1 MANVSG
7 GSVVWDLDVDNKK
20 LSSGLSSAK
29 SEVEKTGK
37 EIDSSVGGM
46 MSGVS
51 EKMGSMSDSIV
62 QSFKTGGLAATAF
75 ITTVGLLGN
84 SMINV
89 AADFEQNRIAFE
101 TLTGSAE
108 TGRKVLADLSDFAV
122 KTPFELPGL
131 QQNAKQ
137 LLAYGVEAKN
147 LIPTLEMLGNMA
159 AGVGMDKMPQ
169 LILAFGQV
177 KAATKL
183 TGMELRQFSEAGV
196 PLLQALVDKA
206 NDTGGVLTKVGG
218 VSKETG
224 TKIKSLASS
233 IANTE
238 VEMKFFKETGGKTD
252 KQLQAMQ
259 KTVDLNK
266 YKLAQ
271 FGTVGQ
277 DVYTKVKVTAE
288 QMKDA
293 ISDGKVTFEQVQ
305 EALKGMS
312 GEGGKFF
319 NLMDKQSK
327 TFSGVMSNI
336 RDQVTRSFAEI
347 MGINIKAGG
356 IIREGSLFAELKIGA
371 EAALAAINKFTP
383 ILVDFTQ
390 KLIANK
396 EAVAII
402 AGALGGAIL
411 LAVGAFITIFGAGII
426 VLVEFMA
433 VGALIAAV
441 VIKMKGYF
449 DNFTKGIQDNFAMIS
464 GFLDKISGEFKA
476 FAERTYKTLHFDTS
490 KIGLVDFFSQLW
502 GAIKP
507 QLDNIVAQIQQ
518 GFTNAFK
525 INFGDLGNV
534 GDFFGRLM
542 AFILPLG
549 DLFLRVLTPAFDTFV
564 TALGKSKP
572 MFDLFLQQIGPILI
586 DALTLLI
593 EAIALVTFVFIG
605 LFSGIVT
612 GVSMAI
618 PFIVQAFTGIAQF
631 INGIMTIITGIF
643 TLNWKMIWDGIKTTV
658 QGIYNVI
665 TGTFLTIAGFIA
677 GFIKGIISFFQQ
689 LYDMLIGHSIVPDL
703 VNGIAEWFGKLPGMV
718 RNAMSGLVN
727 ALAQPFKDAWGA
739 IEPIIKM
746 IKDGLDRINPFHRN
760 SPSLVDNVKAGV
772 AIIADEFASLAG
784 INLPPIAYQ
793 MQQYADPMYSSSA
806 SKTGDIGSAAHT
818 NNNNQQVNVYIEKVN
833 DMQDVDM
840 ISRQIGFQL
849 SVQ

>member
-1 MANVSG
+1 MTNVSG
-7 GSVVWDLDVDNKK
+7 GSVVWDLDVDDKK
-20 LSSGLSSAK
+20 LSAGLSSAK
-29 SEVEKTGK
+29 NQVDQTGK
-37 EIDSSVGGM
+37 EVDASVSKMATSVGDNIGIIT
-46 MSGVS
+46 
-51 EKMGSMSDSIV
+51 DTIV

-75 ITTVGLLGN
+75 LTTFGLLGN

-108 TGRKVLADLSDFAV
+108 KGRKVLADLSDFAV

-169 LILAFGQV
+169 LVLAFGQV

-206 NDTGGVLTKVGG
+206 NETGGVLTKVSG

-224 TKIKSLASS
+224 SKIKSLASA

-252 KQLQAMQ
+252 AQLKAMQ
-259 KTVDLNK
+259 KTIDLNK

-277 DVYTKVKVTAE
+277 DVYAKVKVTAE

-305 EALKGMS
+305 AALKGMS
-312 GEGGKFF
+312 GEGGRFF
-319 NLMDKQSK
+319 NLMEKQSQ
-327 TFSGVMSNI
+327 TFGGVMSNI

-347 MGINIKAGG
+347 MGIDIKAGG

-371 EAALAAINKFTP
+371 EAALKAINEFTPVLVKFTQE
-383 ILVDFTQ
+383 I
-390 KLIANK
+390 IANK
-396 EAVAII
+396 TAMTLI
-402 AGALGGAIL
+402 AGAFGGAII
-411 LAVGAFITIFGAGII
+411 LALGAFIATFGAGIL
-426 VLVEFMA
+426 VLGEFMA
-433 VGALIAAV
+433 AGAAVALILG
-441 VIKMKGYF
+441 KMKGYF
-449 DNFTKGIQDNFAMIS
+449 DDFTKNMSGNFATIS
-464 GFLDKISGEFKA
+464 GFLDKIQGELGA
-476 FAERTYKTLHFDTS
+476 FAERVYATLHFDTS
-490 KIGLVDFFSQLW
+490 KIGIVDFFSQLW

-507 QLDNIVAQIQQ
+507 QLDNVVAQIQQ

-525 INFGDLGNV
+525 INFGDMGNI

-542 AFILPLG
+542 ALILPVG
-549 DLFLRVLTPAFDTFV
+549 DLFLRVLTPAFDTFI
-564 TALGKSKP
+564 ASLGKSKP
-572 MFDLFLQQIGPILI
+572 MFDLLLQQIGPILI
-586 DALTLLI
+586 DALTLL
-593 EAIALVTFVFIG
+593 AGSIAVVTATFVM

-612 GVSMAI
+612 GISMAI
-618 PFIVQAFTGIAQF
+618 PFIVQAFTGLAQF
-631 INGIMTIITGIF
+631 FNGIMMIITGIF
-643 TLNWKMIWDGIKTTV
+643 TLNWKMILDGVKTTV

-665 TGTFLTIAGFIA
+665 VGVFGTILSFIA

-689 LYDMLIGHSIVPDL
+689 AYDMLVGHSIVPDM
-703 VNGIAEWFGKLPGMV
+703 VNAIAAWFGKLPDMV
-718 RNAMSGLVN
+718 RSAMSGLVN
-727 ALAQPFKDAWGA
+727 ALAQPFKDAWSA
-739 IEPIIKM
+739 IEPIIKQ

-793 MQQYADPMYSSSA
+793 MQQYADPMYNSASA
-806 SKTGDIGSAAHT
+806 SKDAGGISNTS
-818 NNNNQQVNVYIEKVN
+818 NKNQQINVYIEKVN

-840 ISRQIGFQL
+840 ISRQIGFQAL
-849 SVQ
+849 VQ